1 MTDRRLQRLERAVA
15 QAEVL
20 TRDRLRTG
28 LRHDDAP
35 EDAGTLATDDAVGF
49 DPFPLLRALHRSGV
63 IVVVM
68 GQVAGI
74 LHGSQE
80 FTGDLDLLW
89 AGGVEQ
95 AGRLAQAF
103 ASLDATLTDASGA
116 ALPRTAAALD
126 ISKID
131 FRTATCC
138 GDCCTPA
145 LPWGSLPVEDY
156 LGDPDRV
163 TCDDG
168 TVIRFVRR
176 DALIAM
182 RLGVGRPKDL
192 RRAAELNQTCD

>member
-1 MTDRRLQRLERAVA
+1 VTDRRLQRLERAVA
-15 QAEVL
+15 QTEAL
-20 TRDRLRTG
+20 TRNRPRTG

-49 DPFPLLRALHRSGV
+49 DPFPLLRSLHRSGV
-63 IVVVM
+63 VAVVM

-80 FTGDLDLLW
+80 LTGDLDLLW

-95 AGRLAQAF
+95 AGQLAQAF
-103 ASLDATLTDASGA
+103 ASLDATLTDASGV

-131 FRTATCC
+131 FRAATCC
-138 GDCCTPA
+138 GDFCTPA
-145 LPWGSLPVEDY
+145 LPWRSLPVEDY
-156 LGDPDRV
+156 LSDPDRV

-192 RRAAELNQTCD
+192 RRAAELSQTCG